1 MVLRVGSVSK
11 PRLLYVFMISF
22 IPWNLRYHN
31 QDIIWTGL
39 NQCVFLL
46 SRAFPPTFSSNTQN
60 PNDFPSEVRLRL
72 KVKSIV
78 LLCEQPWIAQRTSIR
93 KSTGFCLCVLGIVV
107 FEQAIRPCKKRIFWT
122 LYQNGTDRNICKHGR
137 LLVGALLSALYIHAF
152 YPAFAFHHE
161 RQYFTRATENKRSS
175 SWKKLWIIFN
185 LEIPAFKRFPCIWV
199 RDFNFDREDLSTS

>member
-31 QDIIWTGL
+31 LDIIWTGL

-46 SRAFPPTFSSNTQN
+46 SSAFPPTFSCNAQN
-60 PNDFPSEVRLRL
+60 PYDFPSEVRLRL

-107 FEQAIRPCKKRIFWT
+107 FSLVFCNRRSGLAKNASFERFIRMAQIEISVNMAVYWSE
-122 LYQNGTDRNICKHGR
+122 LY
-137 LLVGALLSALYIHAF
+137 
-152 YPAFAFHHE
+152 
-161 RQYFTRATENKRSS
+161 
-175 SWKKLWIIFN
+175 
-185 LEIPAFKRFPCIWV
+185 
-199 RDFNFDREDLSTS
+199 